1 MKRPRHPVTHTF
13 YHWIFMKRLLHLG
26 SLIILSCVLSG
37 CLVLPLKQSDSDRS
51 LYWCPPLINCA
62 STEAS
67 TFVHKIEPFKLNME
81 FEQAW
86 PMIKNSIKQLQGT
99 NIELDYKGYLY
110 AKSRSEIMGFVD
122 YIEVLYIPEH
132 HQLNVRSSSLL
143 GIWDMGVNKKR
154 TDHLRLMLKEQGV
167 IE

>member
-1 MKRPRHPVTHTF
+1 
-13 YHWIFMKRLLHLG
+13 
-26 SLIILSCVLSG
+26 
-37 CLVLPLKQSDSDRS
+37 
-51 LYWCPPLINCA
+51 
-62 STEAS
+62 
-67 TFVHKIEPFKLNME
+67 ME